1 MKPTFVFIFTQI
13 FKVPQ
18 YLLLY
23 WVVHLLHH
31 HLQVK
36 YTPDCYKEAE
46 WVYHIFTDSPEPV
59 LVASLSVSMTPVG
72 VPPSVVATSV
82 LADTLPNPSPTDGNV
97 LHFLCE
103 TRFTI
108 SCGSIIGSS
117 KSVSA
122 TMLGPPVEIDILDE
136 GGDHAAMKPP
146 NGIYRFRTI
155 VMVKDFYQLADSSF
169 DFIWILILILAIIIA
184 LIVFCI
190 LLFLF
195 YVCR

>member
-1 MKPTFVFIFTQI
+1 
-13 FKVPQ
+13 
-18 YLLLY
+18 
-23 WVVHLLHH
+23 
-31 HLQVK
+31 
-36 YTPDCYKEAE
+36 
-46 WVYHIFTDSPEPV
+46 
-59 LVASLSVSMTPVG
+59 MTTVG

-146 NGIYRFRTI
+146 NGTVSELLLWLTI
-155 VMVKDFYQLADSSF
+155 SINLQIPVLTSF
-169 DFIWILILILAIIIA
+169 G
-184 LIVFCI
+184 
-190 LLFLF
+190 
-195 YVCR
+195 Y